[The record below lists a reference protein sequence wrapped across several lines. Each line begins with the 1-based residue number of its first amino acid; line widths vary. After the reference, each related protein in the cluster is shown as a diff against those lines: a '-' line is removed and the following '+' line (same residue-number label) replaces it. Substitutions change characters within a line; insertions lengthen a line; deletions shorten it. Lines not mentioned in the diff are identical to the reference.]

1 MKLIFSIVAVLLV
14 HASSAL
20 QTGSAPGWAAG
31 TTGGGNAAAVYPK
44 TIAELKSYLSDS
56 QARVIMLDRTFDFR
70 KTEGTKTE
78 IGCRPKNNRDC
89 IAKKNG
95 FLGQDVILFPG
106 DSAMTKTG
114 GCNDGVK
121 QTITY
126 DLAAKT
132 ALVIKSNKTLR
143 GVGTK
148 GVLIGKGIAIDG
160 SNVIVQNVHITELNP
175 HLVWGGD
182 AIDISGVNNQPV
194 ERVWLDHIKVSN
206 IGRQMVVTH
215 FAGVKSLTISN
226 SDFDGRTKYSTSC
239 DGHHYWGF
247 ILGGQNTRITM
258 INNFIHDT
266 SGRSPKLG
274 DGTNPALLHAVNNYW
289 FSNTGHAFDI
299 GDKTVALVEGN
310 YFDSVKIPNTDSTHG
325 SIFVPTAAN
334 QAQCQA
340 ALGRKCALNVLVK
353 SGALQ
358 GRGESSVTS
367 QVKGVKQISGVTA
380 AAADKLALATG
391 NFGVGALP

>member
-1 MKLIFSIVAVLLV
+1 MKVIFSIVAVLLV
-14 HASSAL
+14 NVASAL
-20 QTGSAPGWAAG
+20 NTGSAPGYAAG
-31 TTGGGNAAAVYPK
+31 TTGGGNTAAVYPK
-44 TIAELKSYLSDS
+44 SIAELKSYLSDS

-95 FLGQDVILFPG
+95 FQGQDVILFAG
-106 DSAMTKTG
+106 DTTMTKTG

-148 GVLIGKGIAIDG
+148 GVLIGKGISIAG
-160 SNVIVQNVHITELNP
+160 SNVIVQNVHITQLNP

-206 IGRQMVVTH
+206 IGRQMIVTH

-226 SDFDGRTKYSTSC
+226 SDFNGQTKYSSSC
-239 DGHHYWGF
+239 DGRHYWGF
-247 ILGGQNTRITM
+247 ILGGKNSRITM
-258 INNFIHDT
+258 INNFVHYT
-266 SGRSPKLG
+266 SGRSVMLKPRFA
-274 DGTNPALLHAVNNYW
+274 PCREQLLV
-289 FSNTGHAFDI
+289 SNTGHAFDI
-299 GDKTVALVEGN
+299 VKDSALVEGN
-310 YFDSVKIPNTDSTHG
+310 YFDSVTTTNTDHPYG
-325 SIFVPTAAN
+325 SIFVLQMQTKHNAKPRLAAN
-334 QAQCQA
+334 A
-340 ALGRKCALNVLVK
+340 R
-353 SGALQ
+353 
-358 GRGESSVTS
+358 
-367 QVKGVKQISGVTA
+367 
-380 AAADKLALATG
+380 
-391 NFGVGALP
+391 